1 VEPVL
6 PSGVLDVTDATSVA
20 TVLGLVLGIGFGA
33 LALGKILA
41 LPPLRERAH
50 ELGFSTSAFRIV
62 GALELAGATGLL
74 TGLLWPPIGYAAAA
88 GLLMLL
94 AGAVISQRRARLAAV
109 EFVPALVFGAGT
121 VAYLLMLIAT

>member
-1 VEPVL
+1 MDTI
-6 PSGVLDVTDATSVA
+6 SAT
-20 TVLGLVLGIGFGA
+20 TLLGFLLGIGFAA

-50 ELGFSTSAFRIV
+50 ELGFSTSGFRII
-62 GALELAGATGLL
+62 GALELAGAIGLL
-74 TGLLWPPIGYAAAA
+74 AGPLWSPIGYAAAA

-109 EFVPALVFGAGT
+109 EFVPALLFGAGT
-121 VAYLLMLIAT
+121 VAYLLMLTAT

>member
-1 VEPVL
+1 
-6 PSGVLDVTDATSVA
+6 VTDATSVA

-94 AGAVISQRRARLAAV
+94 VGAVISQRRAAGSGRVRARLGVRRRHRRLPADADRHLTALRTAARKD
-109 EFVPALVFGAGT
+109 
-121 VAYLLMLIAT
+121 

>member
-1 VEPVL
+1 VGPVL
-6 PSGVLDVTDATSVA
+6 PSRVVDVMDATSV
-20 TVLGLVLGIGFGA
+20 TMLLGFVLGIGFAA

-41 LPPLRERAH
+41 LPPLRQRAH

-74 TGLLWPPIGYAAAA
+74 TGLFWPPIGYAAAA

-94 AGAVISQRRARLAAV
+94 VGAVISQRRVRLAAV